1 MSENRKIGIYTGI
14 LFIIGTLSGILSVVL
29 TGPMNQSNNHYT
41 LGALCVLIMGFS
53 LAFIPIILYP
63 LLKKHNKTF
72 ALGYVVFRGA
82 IETFTYILV
91 FICLVLL
98 YESNG
103 SENFI
108 LKIREL
114 SNVSGTY
121 VFSIGAI
128 MLYYVLY
135 KSVLLPRWL
144 TIWGMIAIILHLI
157 TGILITFGIQTAM
170 SPINLVMNFPIF
182 LQEMVM
188 AVWLIV
194 KGFNREI

>member
-14 LFIIGTLSGILSVVL
+14 LFIVGTLSGILSVVL

-53 LAFIPIILYP
+53 LAFIPIVLYP

-82 IETFTYILV
+82 VETLTYILV

-103 SENFI
+103 SEVSLI
-108 LKIREL
+108 KIREL

-121 VFSIGAI
+121 AFSIGAI

-135 KSVLLPRWL
+135 KSILLPRL
-144 TIWGMIAIILHLI
+144 LSVWGMIAIILHLI
-157 TGILITFGIQTAM
+157 TGILITFGVQTAM
-170 SPINLVMNFPIF
+170 SQINLIMIFPIF

-194 KGFNREI
+194 KGFNRET